1 MSNQQ
6 RIDKWL
12 WATRIFKTRSIAAEA
27 CKKGRVSIEGRTL
40 KPSSMVTVGDTIQ
53 VRKPPITLTYQILA
67 LCNNRIGAK
76 LTPEYLKNVTPSSE
90 YDLLE
95 LHRLSGQAGRKKGTG
110 RPTKKERRD
119 LDQFIEAE
127 TSQVGDQGW
136 LDDFDDFD
144 EGEDWMVFWDED

>member
-1 MSNQQ
+1 
-6 RIDKWL
+6 
-12 WATRIFKTRSIAAEA
+12 
-27 CKKGRVSIEGRTL
+27 
-40 KPSSMVTVGDTIQ
+40 MVTVGDTIQ

-144 EGEDWMVFWDED
+144 EGEDWMVFWDEN